1 MGSPNHPKLDHFSIE
16 THGFR
21 DPPFEEPPKWLRH
34 GAHCANSVHFVFF
47 PVRTG
52 LHFALYAYEGHP
64 EAKHVIVVMGS
75 AADLWRDGQLPD
87 QEGAES
93 GRLEGA

>member
-1 MGSPNHPKLDHFSIE
+1 MVLEIPHLKNPPNGLGMGRIVRIQSIL
-16 THGFR
+16 F
-21 DPPFEEPPKWLRH
+21 
-34 GAHCANSVHFVFF
+34 FF